1 MDGCS
6 SLNLMYLDTFEGLGL
21 TRDQLQSSPH
31 PFYGVVSGKQ
41 SIPFRQVTL
50 SVTFRYVSN
59 YRTETLA
66 FEVVDFSGPYH
77 IILGWLCSIKFM
89 VIPSYVYL
97 KLQIPGPTRVI
108 TVKAKAQQALD
119 YEQDNIELDAATVT
133 MAELR

>member
-6 SLNLMYLDTFEGLGL
+6 GLNLMYLDTFEGLGL

-41 SIPFRQVTL
+41 YIPFRQVTL

-97 KLQIPGPTRVI
+97 KLQIPGPTGVI